1 MLTVELSE
9 LSLHLGDFIEKVK
22 SGETVV
28 IRDADRTIA
37 ELRPAERKELRPFG
51 LCKGEFTV
59 PDSFFD
65 PLLDDLLKAFN
76 GE

>member
-9 LSLHLGDFIEKVK
+9 LGLHRGDFIEKVK
-22 SGETVV
+22 AGETAV

-37 ELRPAERKELRPFG
+37 GLRPAEKKELRPFG
-51 LCKGEFTV
+51 LCKGKLTV

-65 PLLDDLLKAFN
+65 PLPNDLLKAFN